1 MNEKQK
7 GLYDKLYQFAHDENL
22 NCTNL
27 ASLADLLFPEEV
39 KGTDIKDGLINETIR
54 KVIIPYLEVRAKLGK
69 NVMEIFYEL
78 EKGG

>member
-1 MNEKQK
+1 MYDEI
-7 GLYDKLYQFAHDENL
+7 LY
-22 NCTNL
+22 
-27 ASLADLLFPEEV
+27 
-39 KGTDIKDGLINETIR
+39 IKDGLINETIR